1 MYTCNDIGEQL
12 LILPLKQQPLP
23 HYIDMFTVWV
33 PVRRNWRVYVKFVG
47 TLPFPIIDCQKRKG
61 SM

>member
-33 PVRRNWRVYVKFVG
+33 PVRRN
-47 TLPFPIIDCQKRKG
+47 
-61 SM
+61 